1 MLAAA
6 VAEPANVL
14 VKSRPTTKLRFLGIN
29 WPYAPLQTLL
39 AFPGA
44 MLPLRVALMESN
56 IHHMRTEPPLLAPIF
71 RSEGQARL
79 LAVALLD
86 GEYGLAE
93 LAERAGLA
101 YPTAHREVGRLLE
114 AGILAE
120 RVVGRVRLIR
130 ANESSPLVA
139 PLADILQV
147 TAGPAALLKQELEG
161 IDGIESAFLYGS
173 FAARTL
179 HVAGTA
185 PNDIDV
191 MVIGTPDAEA
201 VYDAC
206 ARVETMVRR
215 PVNPT
220 IMTRDEASLNTGFLD
235 NIRANP
241 VVPVLGVPP
250 WQ

>member
-1 MLAAA
+1 M
-6 VAEPANVL
+6 V
-14 VKSRPTTKLRFLGIN
+14 
-29 WPYAPLQTLL
+29 
-39 AFPGA
+39 
-44 MLPLRVALMESN
+44 ESN

-86 GEYGLAE
+86 GEYSLAE
-93 LAERAGLA
+93 LADRAGVA

-114 AGILAE
+114 SGILAE
-120 RVVGRVRLIR
+120 RAIGRARLIG
-130 ANESSPLVA
+130 ANQSSPLVPA
-139 PLADILQV
+139 LTDILQM
-147 TAGPAALLKQELEG
+147 TAGPVAALIQELGGVE
-161 IDGIESAFLYGS
+161 DIEAAFIYGS

-179 HVAGTA
+179 HVAGAA

-206 ARVETMVRR
+206 TRAEDMVRR

-220 IMTRDEASLNTGFLD
+220 ILTRDEALATSGFLT
-235 NIRANP
+235 NIRTSP